1 MLIEIKVNHFA
12 IIENLHLLFKE
23 GFNVISGETG
33 SGKSVLLK
41 SLSLL
46 MGNKGTS
53 DIIRTGHSQ
62 ATVEGSF
69 DISSRPDIKE
79 KLESFGFE
87 TDEDLLVVRRVISA
101 DKSKVYLNGQM
112 SSLNSLRDLVSPLVE
127 VTGPAS
133 PLIELTGQHENKN
146 LLSSAY
152 HLDLLDRYA
161 GVWELRNQ
169 FISFYSRLKDIES
182 KLEDLNENGR
192 NHAQRLDYLEYQRD
206 EISSLELQPGEDE
219 VLEAQIKKLK
229 NMSRIIQFVSSAE
242 ATLDQDDDSALSRI
256 KSLLK
261 KGNELSSLDPEMGTK
276 LFQLESA
283 KELIEDV
290 LFSLRTHIN
299 KMDADAENLEKQEA
313 KLNDLRKL
321 QKKYGPSLEDILQS
335 LVKIEDEISLLQNS
349 EKRKADLEK
358 QKDEIKKEMNKIAM
372 DLHKKRS
379 QGALTLQDLVNEE
392 LEDLNMKGVI
402 FSVQIQLKDHFNSLG
417 LNHVEFMSQ
426 TSAKDIAKPL
436 AKYSSGGELSR
447 ILLSLKKVIGKSD
460 YPRTYLFD
468 EVDTGVSG
476 ETAEKVGRKLNS
488 IAQGQQVIC
497 VTHLPQVAA
506 FGDHHFLIQK
516 SLQNET
522 IQMTVEELNAKD
534 RVREIARLISGEKI
548 TKTSM
553 AHAQELLK
561 HLS

>member
-192 NHAQRLDYLEYQRD
+192 NHAQRHDYLEYQRD

-358 QKDEIKKEMNKIAM
+358 QRDEIKKEMNKIAM

-436 AKYSSGGELSR
+436 AKYASGGELSR
-447 ILLSLKKVIGKSD
+447 ILLSLKKVVGKSD

>member
-152 HLDLLDRYA
+152 HLDLLDRYS

-182 KLEDLNENGR
+182 KLEDLNENDR

-206 EISSLELQPGEDE
+206 EISSLDLQPGEDE

-358 QKDEIKKEMNKIAM
+358 QRDEIKKEMNKIAM
-372 DLHKKRS
+372 DLNKKRS

-436 AKYSSGGELSR
+436 AKYASGGELSR
-447 ILLSLKKVIGKSD
+447 ILLSLKKVVGKSD